1 MKFERKTLWL
11 VACMLMIF
19 AVSSAVAQDEK
30 EAGVEEM
37 RILTLEHGIASEML
51 DVLRSVAGRWM
62 VLDMTADPRANRIIA
77 YGTRGNLDRLAAMVE
92 KLDVPVERAET
103 RSSSDGIRTEILTVA
118 HRPARELQEVAQMH
132 LSNYGRIV
140 VDTTR
145 NALVLRDRAETI
157 DKIRALVRELDVET
171 GSLVMH
177 FFVLSSGGESLDGIP
192 DAARVKSEL
201 ERLGLRDY
209 GVSGRAAVRCLETSQ
224 FETKSSFASGE
235 IFIGGRAR
243 LVSDRRAV
251 EVMLNADIRLITNP
265 GEGQPVQQSTSKLA
279 STLKAPLDHLMVV
292 GLTPS
297 GEASSRPLVM
307 VMRVA
312 RE

>member
-1 MKFERKTLWL
+1 MKIERISLWW
-11 VACMLMIF
+11 VACMMVALV
-19 AVSSAVAQDEK
+19 ASGVVAQDDK
-30 EAGVEEM
+30 DKAVEEM
-37 RILTLEHGIASEML
+37 RILTLEHGIASETL
-51 DVLRSVAGRWM
+51 DVVRSIAGRWM
-62 VLDMTADPRANRIIA
+62 MLDMTADPRANRIIA
-77 YGTRGNLDRLAAMVE
+77 YGTRGNLERLAEMVE
-92 KLDVPVERAET
+92 QLDVPVENRQT
-103 RSSSDGIRTEILTVA
+103 RGSGDSIRTEILTVA
-118 HRPARELQEVAQMH
+118 HRPARELHEVAEMH

-192 DAARVKSEL
+192 DAARVKTEL

-209 GVSGRAAVRCLETSQ
+209 GISGRAAVRCLETSQ
-224 FETKSSFASGE
+224 FETKSSFTSGE

-251 EVMLNADIRLITNP
+251 EVTLNADIRLITNP
-265 GEGQPVQQSTSKLA
+265 GDGKPVQQSTSKLA